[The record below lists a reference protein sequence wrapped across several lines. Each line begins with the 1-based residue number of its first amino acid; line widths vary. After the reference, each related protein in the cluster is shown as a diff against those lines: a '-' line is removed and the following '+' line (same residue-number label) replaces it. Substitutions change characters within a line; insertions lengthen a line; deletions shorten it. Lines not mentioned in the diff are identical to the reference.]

1 MGENRYQNQG
11 EHTVCRT
18 TSTNIVNRVEFNLSL
33 SFLAAKIKKRKRDII
48 SYIFLIRK
56 RKTCLKE
63 SKDFIRV
70 VLLEPLDKGQ

>member
-1 MGENRYQNQG
+1 M
-11 EHTVCRT
+11 
-18 TSTNIVNRVEFNLSL
+18 SL

-63 SKDFIRV
+63 SKDFIRI